1 MSLQASVPK
10 FDRIPWLCE
19 ASLRNKPLVLSLP
32 KRYPHGSATSLNSW
46 RKDVNSPNTFQVP
59 NGLSKARRNQRGPML
74 GRNLQLCSTCQEV
87 KMVQP
92 RTMMIPND
100 LKHSFENCM
109 SHRMKSLPPPK
120 APTEPRCSPD
130 DISTGD
136 SVILAGERWHV
147 VLQRTQNRCPPE
159 CLESQRRLNNE
170 VSYKNQGRDE
180 LKPARKRNT

>member
-32 KRYPHGSATSLNSW
+32 QRYPHGSATSLNSW

-74 GRNLQLCSTCQEV
+74 GRNQQLCSTCQEV
-87 KMVQP
+87 RMVQP
-92 RTMMIPND
+92 RMMMIPND

-109 SHRMKSLPPPK
+109 SHRMKSLQPPK
-120 APTEPRCSPD
+120 AQTEPRCSPD
-130 DISTGD
+130 DISTVQVGPSPGVSDDCGGEGD
-136 SVILAGERWHV
+136 R
-147 VLQRTQNRCPPE
+147 
-159 CLESQRRLNNE
+159 
-170 VSYKNQGRDE
+170 
-180 LKPARKRNT
+180 